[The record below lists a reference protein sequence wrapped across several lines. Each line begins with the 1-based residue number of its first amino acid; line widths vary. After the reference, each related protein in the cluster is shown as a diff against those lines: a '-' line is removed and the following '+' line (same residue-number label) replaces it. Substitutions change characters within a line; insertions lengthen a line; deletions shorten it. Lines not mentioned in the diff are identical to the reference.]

1 MAKNLKANLL
11 SDKIINVLKKFMI
24 FKDLSAGEIRE
35 LVGMDAAY
43 DSRIAKLCRYDP
55 GETVIREGE
64 FDCWTFWVVRGAFEV
79 LQNDETLIVF
89 SKPGQIF
96 GEMSVLEG
104 LPRTATVISKSPGVC
119 LCIDMSV
126 TERIQNDHIRKT
138 ITEGFYKVILD
149 RLSRTK
155 GRMMAEKKR
164 IETQYADLVDFE
176 EKILKRAK
184 KK

>member
-1 MAKNLKANLL
+1 MARNLKADLL
-11 SDKIINVLKKFMI
+11 SDKIIKILKKFMI
-24 FKDLSAGEIRE
+24 FRDLSDGEIRE
-35 LVGMDAAY
+35 LLAMDTAY
-43 DSRIAKLCRYDP
+43 DSKIAKLCQYDP

-64 FDCWTFWVVRGAFEV
+64 FDCWTFWVVKGAFEV
-79 LQNDETLIVF
+79 VQNDETLIVF

-126 TERIQNDHIRKT
+126 TERIRNHRIRET

-149 RLSRTK
+149 RLGRTK
-155 GRMMAEKKR
+155 GMMMAEKKR
-164 IETQYADLVDFE
+164 IENKYADLVDFE
-176 EKILKRAK
+176 DRIRKRSK